1 MFRRFAYSLSRFMAG
16 RNGMDYFGYC
26 LWWFYLILLVI
37 EVIVSLFSRI
47 AGAVLSVL
55 LWILFFYMLFRML
68 SRNLPARSR
77 ENLWWGKFWSKTPFG
92 RRGGSRFGGG
102 YGPGGYGQGGYG
114 PGYGYNPGGYG
125 AGNPGGNFYGS
136 DGASGPSGAAQG
148 GKKPKKKK
156 VKLPRDKDHVYRIC
170 PSCKANIHLPKKKG
184 AHTVRCPRCN
194 VLFEVKI

>member
-1 MFRRFAYSLSRFMAG
+1 MIDLFRRLAYSLSRFMAG

-92 RRGGSRFGGG
+92 KRSGSRFGGG

-114 PGYGYNPGGYG
+114 YGAGGPGYGQSAPD
-125 AGNPGGNFYGS
+125 GNFYGGES
-136 DGASGPSGAAQG
+136 AP
-148 GKKPKKKK
+148 KKKKK

-170 PSCKANIHLPKKKG
+170 PSCKANIRLPKKKG